1 MLFWS
6 LPLLLI
12 SLSPPTLPHDTLLH
26 SLLFQLASMHILNP
40 SLDNFFGCELSFELR
55 PVHHTFLGPLFFFFE
70 HFVASSILSCLI
82 CSFPSICIFESIPR
96 PELLSQ
102 EFLLELQTLSRA
114 VTATQRPSQAGKAM
128 PMSPVYTILPC
139 SVLWGLFAVLQKFP
153 SVLPS
158 WILQYCQQMV
168 TLLFTYEHP
177 SMTFPLTARQL
188 SFG

>member
-1 MLFWS
+1 MTHFFIPCFSSLHLCIFWIPH
-6 LPLLLI
+6 LII
-12 SLSPPTLPHDTLLH
+12 SLDVSFLLNWD
-26 SLLFQLASMHILNP
+26 LFITH
-40 SLDNFFGCELSFELR
+40 FWGHF
-55 PVHHTFLGPLFFFFE
+55 FFFFE
-70 HFVASSILSCLI
+70 HFVASSIHSCLI

-96 PELLSQ
+96 LELLSQ

-114 VTATQRPSQAGKAM
+114 VTATQSPSQAGKAM

-139 SVLWGLFAVLQKFP
+139 SVLWGLFAVLQKFL

-188 SFG
+188 IFG